1 MSAPY
6 LLNQRSNFLIEQE
19 GSKLLSVLDDVQ
31 LNWPTATYD
40 VDQNA
45 DVDAI
50 IQSMELGVNDLVAAS
65 AALDGW
71 QAELRGKIA

>member
-1 MSAPY
+1 M
-6 LLNQRSNFLIEQE
+6 
-19 GSKLLSVLDDVQ
+19 LDDVQ
-31 LNWPTATYD
+31 LNWPTATFD

-50 IQSMELGVNDLVAAS
+50 IQSMELGVNDLVAA
-65 AALDGW
+65 LDGW

>member
-1 MSAPY
+1 M
-6 LLNQRSNFLIEQE
+6 NQRSNFLIEQE

-31 LNWPTATYD
+31 LNWPTATFD